1 MSGDGRFAVKTTAL
15 TKSFGSSR
23 GISGVSVEIHRGEVF
38 GLLGPNGAGKTTL
51 LRCLMDLIH
60 PTSGSAQVLGEEV
73 SRNSKFIRSR
83 VSYLPGEFALWPTL
97 TAGET
102 LQRLGGLRAD
112 HHAERVAE
120 LSSRFNV
127 DMDRPLGQMSR
138 GNKQKVGL
146 VLALSPVMDV
156 YILDEPTGGLDPIMQ
171 QHFREVVAT
180 EVERGATILLSSHV
194 LHEVEHLAERVGVL
208 RAGELVAVERVDSL
222 RSRAAL
228 PITVTFAGGAPVE
241 LLRAV
246 PDVEIL
252 TSESE
257 ATVSLRVRGAIDPLL
272 KFLAGY
278 EVLSLVAP
286 EAELEE
292 IFLEFYGSGD
302 PS

>member
-1 MSGDGRFAVKTTAL
+1 MSGDVRLAVKTSAL

-23 GISGVSVEIHRGEVF
+23 GISDVSVEIHRGEVF

-60 PTSGSAQVLGEEV
+60 PTSGSVQILGEEV

-83 VSYLPGEFALWPTL
+83 VSYLPGEFSLWPTL

-112 HHAERVAE
+112 HDGERVAQ
-120 LSSRFNV
+120 LSAQFNV

-146 VLALSPVMDV
+146 VLALSPVADV

-171 QHFREVVAT
+171 QHFREVVAA

-208 RAGELVAVERVDSL
+208 RNGELVAVERVDSL

-228 PITVTFAGGAPVE
+228 PITVTFAGVAPVE

-252 TSESE
+252 TSQAE
-257 ATVSLRVRGAIDPLL
+257 ATVSLRVRGTIDPLL

-278 EVLSLVAP
+278 EVISLVAP

-302 PS
+302 PA